1 MKDILKRNMKI
12 LTVSVLLLLTVAV
25 QLFIF
30 SNSMKDG
37 KASSEQSDKVVEIV
51 RPPAEILLPIIN
63 MEPSD
68 SVISGI
74 VRNLGHFSEFALL
87 GCFAFF
93 TVRALT
99 CRKWLW
105 MLLPFTYCAVTACI
119 DEAIQL
125 TSPGRAWQFS
135 DILTDSAGALCGMLF
150 AFLLYTAVSIHCK
163 KKTIDKK

>member
-1 MKDILKRNMKI
+1 M
-12 LTVSVLLLLTVAV
+12 LLLLTVAV

-37 KASSEQSDKVVEIV
+37 KASSQQSDKVVDIV
-51 RPPAEILLPIIN
+51 RPSAEFLLPIVN
-63 MEPSD
+63 VEPSD

-74 VRNLGHFSEFALL
+74 VRNLGHFSEFTLL
-87 GCFAFF
+87 GCFAFI

-99 CRKWLW
+99 CRKRLWL
-105 MLLPFTYCAVTACI
+105 LLPFSYCAVTACI

-125 TSPGRAWQFS
+125 TSPGRACQIS

-150 AFLLYTAVSIHCK
+150 AFLLCTAGSILCK
-163 KKTIDKK
+163 KKSIDKKQKI